1 MENTATTKEDQD
13 SVPVSGECSVRDSA
27 KNSFE
32 ETSSVVN
39 MIKSKATKSMKN
51 MFDKNTSMQKCLQTS
66 TPTQLKNL
74 SKEVEKLS
82 LIQSNLKSLQT
93 GNLNSSKSAK

>member
-1 MENTATTKEDQD
+1 
-13 SVPVSGECSVRDSA
+13 
-27 KNSFE
+27 
-32 ETSSVVN
+32 
-39 MIKSKATKSMKN
+39 MKN

-82 LIQSNLKSLQT
+82 LIHSNLKSLKT
-93 GNLNSSKSAK
+93 ANLNNSKSAK